1 MNFDL
6 SEDHLMVRQTVR
18 EFAEKEL
25 APGAGERDE
34 KQEYPHEQMK
44 QLGELGFMGVYIP
57 EEYGGAGL
65 DALSFVITVEE
76 LARVDASA
84 SVIVAVNN
92 SLVCGGLEK
101 FGTEEQ
107 KKKFLIPLAS
117 GQALGAYSL
126 SEAGS
131 GSDAASLKARI
142 TPDGD
147 DYIVNGTKLW
157 VTNGANAKYYIVFT
171 TLNPELGYKG
181 ICALIVDR
189 DTEGFEIGKKENK
202 LGIRSSDTVEL
213 IFNNARVPKVN
224 LLGEEG
230 KGFTVA
236 MTIMDSGRLGI
247 AAQALGIAQGAF
259 EAALKYS
266 MERKQFGTEIINHQ
280 AIQFKLAEMA
290 TEIDAGRFLTY
301 RTAFVRDQGRNF
313 TKEASMAKM
322 FCSQVANKVADQAV
336 QVHGGYGYLK
346 DFNVER
352 FMRDA
357 KITDIYEGT
366 SEVQRI
372 VIARQLQKG
381 NL

>member
-6 SEDHLMVRQTVR
+6 TEDQLMVKQTIR

-57 EEYGGAGL
+57 EDYGGAGL
-65 DALSFVITVEE
+65 DALSFIITIEE

-84 SVIVAVNN
+84 AVIVAVNN
-92 SLVCGGLEK
+92 SLVCGGIEK

-107 KKKFLIPLAS
+107 KKKFLTPLAS

-131 GSDAASLKARI
+131 GTDAASLKCRI
-142 TPDGD
+142 TPDGEN
-147 DYIVNGTKLW
+147 YIVNGTKLW

-171 TLNPELGYKG
+171 TLDPSLGYKG
-181 ICALIVDR
+181 ICALVVDR

-213 IFNNARVPKVN
+213 IFNNARIPKAN

-266 MERKQFGTEIINHQ
+266 KERKQFGTEIINHQ

-290 TEIDAGRFLTY
+290 TDIDAARFLIY
-301 RTAFVRDQGRNF
+301 RAAWLRDQGRNF

-322 FCSQVANKVADQAV
+322 FCSQVANQVANQAV

-346 DFNVER
+346 DFCVER

-366 SEVQRI
+366 SEVQRL

-381 NL
+381 NI

>member
-6 SEDHLMVRQTVR
+6 TEDQLMVKQTVR

-44 QLGELGFMGVYIP
+44 KLGELGFMGVYIP
-57 EEYGGAGL
+57 EQYGGAGL
-65 DALSFVITVEE
+65 DSMSFVITIEE

-84 SVIVAVNN
+84 AVIVAVNN
-92 SLVCGGLEK
+92 SLVCGGIEK

-107 KKKFLIPLAS
+107 KKKFLTPLAS

-131 GSDAASLKARI
+131 GTDAASLKCRI

-157 VTNGANAKYYIVFT
+157 VTNGANSKYYIVFT
-171 TLNPELGYKG
+171 TLDPELGYKG
-181 ICALIVDR
+181 ICALLVDR

-213 IFNNARVPKVN
+213 IFNNARVPKAN

-247 AAQALGIAQGAF
+247 AAQALGISQGAF

-266 MERKQFGTEIINHQ
+266 KERKQFGTEIINHQ

-290 TEIDAGRFLTY
+290 TDIDAGRFLTY
-301 RTAFVRDQGRNF
+301 RTACLKDQGRNF

-322 FCSQVANKVADQAV
+322 FCSQVANQVANQAV

-346 DFNVER
+346 DFCVER

-372 VIARQLQKG
+372 VIARQLQRG

>member
-6 SEDHLMVRQTVR
+6 TEDQLMVKQTVR

-44 QLGELGFMGVYIP
+44 KLGELGFMGVYIP
-57 EEYGGAGL
+57 EQYGGAGL
-65 DALSFVITVEE
+65 DAMSFVITVEE

-84 SVIVAVNN
+84 AVIVAVNN
-92 SLVCGGLEK
+92 SLVCGGIEK

-107 KKKFLIPLAS
+107 KKKFLTPLAS

-131 GSDAASLKARI
+131 GTDAASLKCRI

-171 TLNPELGYKG
+171 TLDPQLGYKG
-181 ICALIVDR
+181 ICALLVDR
-189 DTEGFEIGKKENK
+189 DTEDFEIGKKENK

-213 IFNNARVPKVN
+213 IFNNARVPKAN

-266 MERKQFGTEIINHQ
+266 QERKQFGTEIINHQ

-290 TEIDAGRFLTY
+290 TDIDAGSFLTY
-301 RTAFVRDQGRNF
+301 RTACLKDQGRNF
-313 TKEASMAKM
+313 TKEAPIAKL
-322 FCSQVANKVADQAV
+322 FCSKVANQVANQAV

-346 DFNVER
+346 DFCVER